1 MAILLTVLKW
11 IGIIL
16 LAVLV
21 LTLVLIFL
29 ILLVPFRYK
38 GRAGISD
45 PECHEKF
52 PTEVLKE
59 RTDMTFDVT
68 WLLGIVR
75 IAAAYPGAK
84 LVSVKV
90 FGKDVWPRKS
100 GKKSEEESPEETEE
114 EEEEEE
120 GPKSLSERVDAL
132 IAKSEK
138 YITFIDNV
146 YRILTGSCG
155 RRAWNKVSR
164 RLLNLGRHS
173 SPRMWRLTG
182 NVGLNDPCLN
192 GRLTAVNSIL
202 MPFADDHLQ
211 VETEWDLYRC
221 NLEAAAAGKIRIIV
235 SVKEMLPLVFDKDC
249 RKVYKKLKKAKA
261 KL

>member
-100 GKKSEEESPEETEE
+100 GKKSEEE
-114 EEEEEE
+114 E

-164 RLLNLGRHS
+164 RLLNIGRHS
-173 SPRMWRLTG
+173 SPRIWRLTG

-235 SVKEMLPLVFDKDC
+235 PVKEMLPLVFDKDC